1 MDDAHDEPYRFFDP
15 GTARSFRALAACVV
29 PADGDAPG
37 ADDPR
42 CLRLADAALAERPEQ
57 DRKLLSTFLRALEW
71 LPMLRHGRRFSSLGV
86 ARATA
91 FLNALERN
99 RLVPA
104 LRAGVFGVKAYALL
118 GFYGHE
124 LSFDEIRYPGP
135 RRDAPYYQLRVSAPG
150 RGGGA
155 GSGAGADGA
164 HGDHGTQG
172 RNDGSGA

>member
-1 MDDAHDEPYRFFDP
+1 MPTLAAPMDDAHDDAPLRFFDA
-15 GTARSFRALAACVV
+15 GTARTFRALAACVV

-42 CLRLADAALAERPEQ
+42 CVRLADAALAERPEH
-57 DRKLLSTFLRALEW
+57 DRKLLTTFLRALEW
-71 LPMLRHGRRFSSLGV
+71 LPLLRHGRRFSSLGV
-86 ARATA
+86 VRATA

-135 RRDAPYYQLRVSAPG
+135 RRDAPYYQLRAARDAS
-150 RGGGA
+150 A
-155 GSGAGADGA
+155 GSSAADKTDAGDGAGA
-164 HGDHGTQG
+164 
-172 RNDGSGA
+172 